1 MRKKPHDKI
10 LRKEPKKQH
19 LSIVH
24 KSCYIIIMC
33 SNICRNQLQVY
44 YFFSQKKKNTSR
56 ISHVIRNRVNKDS
69 FKGKLQQYEAS

>member
-24 KSCYIIIMC
+24 KSCSIIIMC
-33 SNICRNQLQVY
+33 SNI
-44 YFFSQKKKNTSR
+44 
-56 ISHVIRNRVNKDS
+56 
-69 FKGKLQQYEAS
+69 